1 VPGMFENF
9 DRHVREQAARDA
21 EQELYDQQWRQRQG
35 MLGRAS
41 MERILDLLQGGTPT
55 RESTEEW
62 MARQQMMRSAAPRRG
77 MLEQHIDGR
86 IIPRRGPP
94 RRRMPPA
101 ISVRG

>member
-1 VPGMFENF
+1 VPGMLEDF
-9 DRHVREQAARDA
+9 DRHVRELAARDA
-21 EQELYDQQWRQRQG
+21 EQELRDQQWRQHQG

-41 MERILDLLQGGTPT
+41 MARILELLQGGEPT

-62 MARQQMMRSAAPRRG
+62 MARQQMMRSAPRRG
-77 MLEQHIDGR
+77 MLEQRIDGR